1 MSWYEDRVFPHLL
14 NWATRP
20 VEKQRRELLA
30 RADGRVL
37 ELGVG
42 TGANFAHYPD
52 AATDVHGIE
61 PTQALLEMARAHA
74 ATLPQAERFDLRL
87 AGAEALPYPDQH
99 FDCAIACLVFC
110 TIPDN
115 HAAAAELAR
124 VLKPGGKLLVLEHVA
139 SERPRTRK
147 LQNWLN
153 PAWQHLACG
162 CQLNRDTGDLLA
174 ASGFDMSD
182 VARWKHPKIPGFAGE
197 LLIGE
202 ALRH

>member
-20 VEKQRRELLA
+20 VERQRRELLA

-52 AATDVHGIE
+52 AATEIHGIE
-61 PTQALLEMARAHA
+61 PTPALLEMARAHA
-74 ATLPQAERFDLRL
+74 ATLPGAERFALRQ

-99 FDCAIACLVFC
+99 FDSAIACLVFC

-115 HAAAAELAR
+115 HGAARELAR
-124 VLKPGGKLLVLEHVA
+124 VIRPGGRLLILEHVA
-139 SERPRTRK
+139 SDSGATRRM
-147 LQNWLN
+147 QNLLN
-153 PAWQHLACG
+153 PAWRKLACG
-162 CQLNRDTGDLLA
+162 CQLNRETGSLLA
-174 ASGFDMSD
+174 EHGFDMNG
-182 VARWKHPKIPGFAGE
+182 VERWRHPKIPGFAGE
-197 LLIGE
+197 LLLGT
-202 ALRH
+202 AVRH